1 MVLRLIRMRSDLR
14 CTFLMSLFRVSKY
27 VKRQDCKG
35 KSLIPRFHVCWE
47 QLQACKEIFDKAY
60 RYGYLHTAQKICIN
74 WQQIPP
80 SKIILM
86 GTDQTMYSAAV
97 WCIFL
102 RIAGGICVGLGL
114 RLTTPK

>member
-1 MVLRLIRMRSDLR
+1 
-14 CTFLMSLFRVSKY
+14 MSLFRVSKY

-74 WQQIPP
+74 WQQIPHQ
-80 SKIILM
+80 KIILM